1 MCPNVS
7 VLSAGED
14 YQHIE
19 FGVDEVMSSEPVV
32 VKVSSTLNPQAPE
45 FILGCQPAQ
54 KSLPT
59 SSSVSGVS
67 HGPDFNSV
75 DGGDSEA
82 SALDGQQVCS
92 DVDGVSS
99 GLGQRERKKKKKRP
113 PGYYNYLEGCES
125 GGAAVDGVTG
135 TGLVNGHGLG
145 ASALGSED
153 TGTDLTP
160 STLSSTSP
168 PGQPGPPT
176 NQRTCDSPDESSVDL
191 ASGAAS
197 LLDGNAVASSSSS
210 SSSSFSSSSHSRVN
224 AEGARTAEQHS
235 EPLTLESPEL
245 QGSNGNAPCPT
256 SSPSPPPSAAV
267 LTTDSATTDEDES
280 QTNGTPEQPPA
291 TRLDMA
297 DTQAGAVSLPSPTD
311 LGVHAPSL
319 SVLSPV
325 TVPVPKS
332 WASLFHNS
340 KPLPGGPQAYV
351 EVKASAITAPATPA
365 ASAAEQPEKPCDIQ
379 EGPVPVSE
387 DPMAPKLAGIVFT
400 AYQGV
405 GGGGKVRPVD
415 VLTDAQ
421 SFRISGIKNC
431 HIFNDSFKH
440 LAFVSGLIAIQ

>member
-19 FGVDEVMSSEPVV
+19 FGVDEVMSSEPVL

-54 KSLPT
+54 KPLPT
-59 SSSVSGVS
+59 ASSVSGVS

-82 SALDGQQVCS
+82 SAPDGQQVCS
-92 DVDGVSS
+92 DADGVSG

-125 GGAAVDGVTG
+125 GGVAVDGVTG

-191 ASGAAS
+191 ASAAAS
-197 LLDGNAVASSSSS
+197 LLDGNAAASSSSSS

-245 QGSNGNAPCPT
+245 QGSNGNAPCPA

-280 QTNGTPEQPPA
+280 QANGTPEQPPT

-297 DTQAGAVSLPSPTD
+297 DTQAVLLPSPTD

-351 EVKASAITAPATPA
+351 EVKALAVTAPAAPA

-400 AYQGV
+400 RDQGV
-405 GGGGKVRPVD
+405 GGGGKHGRSMFSQTHHHPEF
-415 VLTDAQ
+415 Q
-421 SFRISGIKNC
+421 I
-431 HIFNDSFKH
+431 
-440 LAFVSGLIAIQ
+440 